1 MKRIAVSG
9 ASGLVGAALVS
20 ALEASGY
27 TVARLVRSGAAN
39 SAAAPEPNGATIAWD
54 PGALLPPENLR
65 GYDAVVH
72 LAGENIASGR
82 WTDARKQAIRD
93 SRVNGTRMLA
103 ESLAKTAGDPRTLV
117 CASAIGYYGSRG
129 DEILIESSAPGSGFL
144 AEVCREWEAA
154 TQPASA
160 TGIRVANLRFGVIL
174 ARQGGMLKT
183 VLVPFRLGVGGKVGS
198 GRQFMSWIALPDVV
212 AAIMQAIE
220 KDSLAG
226 PINVVAPNPVTNAEF
241 TAVLGK
247 VLSRP
252 TVLPLPAVAVRTLLG
267 EMGENLLLGSQRVEP
282 ARLLGSG
289 YEFKYPQLEG
299 ALRSILR

>member
-1 MKRIAVSG
+1 MKRIAVTG
-9 ASGLVGAALVS
+9 ATGLVGSALVR

-27 TVARLVRSGAAN
+27 TVARLVRNSAAN
-39 SAAAPEPNGATIAWD
+39 SAAAAEPAAATIAWD
-54 PGALLPPENLR
+54 PGALLPPEKLQ

-103 ESLAKTAGDPRTLV
+103 ESLAKTASGPRTLV

-129 DEILIESSAPGSGFL
+129 DEILLESSTPGSGFL

-160 TGIRVANLRFGVIL
+160 AGIKVANLRFGVIL

-220 KDSLAG
+220 KDSLSG

-241 TAVLGK
+241 TAVMGK
-247 VLSRP
+247 VLARP

-289 YEFKYPQLEG
+289 YEFRYPQLEG
-299 ALRSILR
+299 ALRAILR